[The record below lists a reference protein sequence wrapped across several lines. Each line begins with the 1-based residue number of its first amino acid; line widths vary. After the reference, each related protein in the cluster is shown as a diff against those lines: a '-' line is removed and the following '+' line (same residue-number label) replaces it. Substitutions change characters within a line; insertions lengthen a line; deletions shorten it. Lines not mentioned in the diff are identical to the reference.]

1 MSYQEQLQSIR
12 DRYVHTA
19 AQSRARLL
27 KTSDRR
33 RFARWSVEG
42 MPATLFVNDTEHSMT
57 VQDISL
63 TGARVR
69 GTGIP
74 SLSRGE
80 TVILTAPLYEERW
93 LVAACEVMSIQQEEE
108 AVSLGVNFLALTEE
122 ETSALLRYM
131 CLLWDNAVETEG
143 DSPLTEEA
151 A

>member
-1 MSYQEQLQSIR
+1 MSFQEQLQSIR

-27 KTSDRR
+27 KSSDRR

-42 MPATLFVNDTEHSMT
+42 MPATVFVNDKDYSMT

-63 TGARVR
+63 SGACVR

-74 SLSRGE
+74 PLSKGE
-80 TVILTAPLYEERW
+80 TVILAAPLYEENW
-93 LVAACEVMSIQQEEE
+93 LIAACEVMVVQE
-108 AVSLGVNFLALTEE
+108 AGADTSLGINFIALTEE
-122 ETSALLRYM
+122 ETNVLLRYM
-131 CLLWDNAVETEG
+131 CLLWDEAVEKES
-143 DSPLTEEA
+143 DSPLVQDA